1 MIAANAA
8 LAAGKNACHR
18 GRPFVAACKPS
29 KMGGCVMSA
38 KRKTRKVSRR
48 TILAGS
54 VAGAAA
60 ALTRF
65 SAPAVAQSE
74 PFKLGLLTVKTGP
87 LAQGGIQMEQG
98 VLTFLKEKNY
108 TMAGRKVDFISAD
121 TGGNPAG
128 TKTKAQELVERDKV
142 DVILGPLAA
151 FELYAIS
158 EYVREQKTPT
168 LSLAAADNLTQRQ
181 PNPYLLRASA
191 TSSQS
196 MHPMGHY
203 AATELKLKRA
213 FCITEDFAFG
223 YEQMGGF
230 QAAFQKDG
238 GCVVNKLWPP
248 LSTPD
253 YTPYVAQ
260 IDDCDGVCQG
270 FAGSNP
276 LRFMNAYASAGLKYP
291 VVTGST
297 GGDDGL
303 LKSCGEEAIGLISCS
318 PYTLDLETDGNK
330 RFVDGMLKNYDTVP
344 GQYAALLY
352 VNCQV
357 VEAGLKAL
365 GGDASD
371 KDKFIA
377 ALKTV
382 SLSDTP
388 RGPIKFD
395 HLGNVIGTFYVRR
408 IGTEGA
414 KYGLKLWNKTI
425 KTYENISQF
434 WTWPEQEFLAHPV
447 YSRDYPPLTKC

>member
-1 MIAANAA
+1 MRIHRRTLLKGAAVAA
-8 LAAGKNACHR
+8 LG
-18 GRPFVAACKPS
+18 VAAP
-29 KMGGCVMSA
+29 
-38 KRKTRKVSRR
+38 
-48 TILAGS
+48 AG
-54 VAGAAA
+54 
-60 ALTRF
+60 LR
-65 SAPAVAQSE
+65 AQAT

-98 VLTFLKEKNY
+98 TLTFLKERNF
-108 TMAGRKVDFISAD
+108 TIGGRKVEFVSAD

-128 TKTKAQELVERDKV
+128 AKTKAQELVERDKV

-158 EYVREQKTPT
+158 DYVREQKTPT

-260 IDDCDGVCQG
+260 IADCDGVCQG

-276 LRFMNAYASAGLKYP
+276 LRFMKAYASAGLKYP

-297 GGDDGL
+297 GGDDAL
-303 LKSCGEEAIGLISCS
+303 LKSYGEEAIGLISCS

-330 RFVDGMLKNYDTVP
+330 RFVDGVMKNYNTVP
-344 GQYAALLY
+344 GFYAAGLY

-357 VEAGLKAL
+357 VDAGLNAA
-365 GGDASD
+365 GGDSAD
-371 KDKFIA
+371 KEKFMA

-382 SLSDTP
+382 NLSDTP

-425 KTYENISQF
+425 KTYHKVSQF
-434 WTWPEQEFLAHPV
+434 WTMDPAKFLAEPV
-447 YSRDYPPLTKC
+447 FSRDYPAMKS